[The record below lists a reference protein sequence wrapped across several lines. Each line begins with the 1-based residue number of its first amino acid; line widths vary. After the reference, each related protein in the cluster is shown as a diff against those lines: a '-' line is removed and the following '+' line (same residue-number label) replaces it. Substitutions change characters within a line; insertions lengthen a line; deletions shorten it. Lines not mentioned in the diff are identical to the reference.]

1 MVYVISDIHGEYDLF
16 IKLLQKINFS
26 TADTLFICG
35 DIIEKGQDS
44 VKLLQFVKSMPNFRC
59 ILGNHEYAFLKYY
72 WTIMQSSPENFD
84 EVLKRLQ
91 AYFPQD
97 GALLDWETMDWLES
111 LPPYLEE
118 QDFVCV
124 HAGVPL
130 DDHNRPIPLSQ
141 ATVEQLVHDRTFKEP
156 NVEPKTNKCI
166 FFGHTPTSYISN
178 ERKILTYKWKDSQEG
193 TIRDFYKIHLDLG
206 VWLDGVMGCF
216 CVDTCQEHY
225 VSKWDN

>member
-26 TADTLFICG
+26 KADTMFICG

-97 GALLDWETMDWLES
+97 GALLDWETMDWLEA

-118 QDFVCV
+118 RDFVCV
-124 HAGVPL
+124 HF
-130 DDHNRPIPLSQ
+130 R
-141 ATVEQLVHDRTFKEP
+141 
-156 NVEPKTNKCI
+156 
-166 FFGHTPTSYISN
+166 
-178 ERKILTYKWKDSQEG
+178 
-193 TIRDFYKIHLDLG
+193 
-206 VWLDGVMGCF
+206 
-216 CVDTCQEHY
+216 
-225 VSKWDN
+225 